1 MLTNDIAA
9 NTWTGRFFLSPFTRA
24 YALVRT
30 VVVVLFGV
38 TLLCIGSPVFAQ
50 QRVVVEKATGNVVD
64 VGDRTLQYDTR
75 YFDHMDFPA
84 SPIPTGE
91 NVRKYI
97 RDASGAIVLRPK
109 DELTKGFADEWRND
123 LAARINGLNLPA
135 DLKAILLD
143 IVKTMR
149 R

>member
-1 MLTNDIAA
+1 MLTNYIAA
-9 NTWTGRFFLSPFTRA
+9 NDLMRRLLPVLFTRA
-24 YALVRT
+24 VSLRGIAAAL
-30 VVVVLFGV
+30 
-38 TLLCIGSPVFAQ
+38 LLGASLVFLGSPAFAQ

-64 VGDRTLQYDTR
+64 VGDKTLQYDTR

>member
-1 MLTNDIAA
+1 MMTNHIAGKNWA
-9 NTWTGRFFLSPFTRA
+9 GRSFRMRPEFSSA
-24 YALVRT
+24 GIVAALFCSA
-30 VVVVLFGV
+30 VLFSFS
-38 TLLCIGSPVFAQ
+38 SPAFAQ

-64 VGDRTLQYDTR
+64 VGDSTLQYDSR

-84 SPIPTGE
+84 SPIPGGE
-91 NVRKYI
+91 NVRKYM

-123 LAARINGLNLPA
+123 LTVRVNSSALPA
-135 DLKAILLD
+135 DLKAILLE